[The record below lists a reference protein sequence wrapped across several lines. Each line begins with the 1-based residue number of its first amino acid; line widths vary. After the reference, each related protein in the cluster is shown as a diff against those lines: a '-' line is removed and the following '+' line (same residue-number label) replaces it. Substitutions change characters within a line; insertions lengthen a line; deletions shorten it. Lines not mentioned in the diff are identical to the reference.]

1 MGQNSSTL
9 VVKKRHLDEWVNF
22 LDGSKEMVKDS
33 REVFSHTD
41 DNVLRGTQ
49 TSFQK
54 DLKDFVK
61 RTLTNSSLAVS
72 MKDRI
77 TEKISNI
84 ASTVFM
90 LSDLKK
96 KEVKC
101 ASGRQAFVNGG
112 QEMCFLLVITY
123 VATQANS
130 CYKFRFRIT
139 YAAYQSS
146 LPVDHHDQETRS
158 AEEMSDVESN
168 RRSMHSNVSGD
179 VLSVNSSGSAT
190 MDSARSSSV
199 DPGGHPD
206 SSAPISG
213 TLFQGDSRLR
223 SSQADVHL

>member
-1 MGQNSSTL
+1 
-9 VVKKRHLDEWVNF
+9 
-22 LDGSKEMVKDS
+22 
-33 REVFSHTD
+33 
-41 DNVLRGTQ
+41 
-49 TSFQK
+49 
-54 DLKDFVK
+54 
-61 RTLTNSSLAVS
+61 

-84 ASTVFM
+84 ASIVFM

-101 ASGRQAFVNGG
+101 ASGRQAIVNGG

-123 VATQANS
+123 VATQASS

-158 AEEMSDVESN
+158 AEEMSNVESN

-190 MDSARSSSV
+190 MDSVRSSSV